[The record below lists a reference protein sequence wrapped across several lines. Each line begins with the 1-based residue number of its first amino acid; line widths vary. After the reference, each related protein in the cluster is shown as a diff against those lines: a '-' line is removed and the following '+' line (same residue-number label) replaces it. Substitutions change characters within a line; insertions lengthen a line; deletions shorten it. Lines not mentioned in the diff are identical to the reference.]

1 MFPAKSFFNNLYLQN
16 CKSFEL
22 GSSCVDNIL
31 TAHDG
36 YKDTYDVALRFIAS
50 TVTAVLSLSLLF
62 FLFHR
67 LKRRKVLVHQ
77 NQQLNE
83 DQRSLNSI
91 GYITGSLSYLPDN
104 MG

>member
-1 MFPAKSFFNNLYLQN
+1 M
-16 CKSFEL
+16 
-22 GSSCVDNIL
+22 DDIL

-50 TVTAVLSLSLLF
+50 AVTAVLSLSLLF
-62 FLFHR
+62 FLLHR
-67 LKRRKVLVHQ
+67 LRRRKILVHQ

-91 GYITGSLSYLPDN
+91 GYITGSLGYLPES
-104 MG
+104 MGYVIIFFY